1 MAPGARIL
9 RPAFVL
15 EGQMASDKDGRR
27 AKQEAAGATGSPVWV
42 LLEKL
47 VGYVD
52 DLGAILLGAA
62 ALLTALAL
70 LGLTRGAL
78 TDAWSGL
85 LSRWMGWGVVV
96 VPLTLAAGAV
106 LLVFRRQGRPVEIPW
121 TRIIAFEV
129 ALAAA
134 LALLSVL
141 DGMSLPRAEAGEGGG
156 LIGWGL
162 ATLLRSLAGS
172 WGRVLILVA
181 AIGGF
186 GWLALRGAG
195 ERLGA
200 WRQAR
205 AEDRRRESPIGA
217 AAQPSG
223 SAGSATAAPALA
235 PDKSPR
241 PAVPREYRKNFKVA
255 SARPERPTGR
265 RKRDERLPPLD
276 IFERGDSASVTSAEV
291 NHAAGMIEKTLS
303 EFGLPAK
310 VVDFRTGPAV
320 TRFAVE
326 PGYVEHSVTD
336 GEAKRQKV
344 RVSQVSALAS
354 DLALAL
360 SAPSLRIEAPV
371 PGQAYIGIEVPN
383 RRPALVRMRTILD
396 SDAFQAVGSPLAI
409 ALGRDVAGS
418 PIVADLASMP
428 HLLVAG
434 TTGSGKSVCLTAL
447 TVCLVATNTPD
458 DLRLVLID
466 PKMVELVRFNGLPHL
481 FGKVETDLKR
491 IIGVLRWCTLEMDR
505 RYKLLEEARAR
516 DLEVYNQK
524 ARRTRG
530 LERLPRIVVML
541 DELADLMMMAPD
553 QTERTLV
560 RLAQMARATGIHL
573 VVATQRPSTD
583 IVTGLI
589 KANFPA
595 RISFAVASGVD
606 SRVIL
611 DGPGAETLLGRGDM
625 LFLSPESSAPV
636 RVQGVY
642 VGDREIERLV
652 EHWRSQSA
660 AEEEELEGPAP
671 VAQAAPWEEVLNR
684 PAEAEAQDDVLEK
697 AIALVKK
704 TGRASA
710 SMLQRRL
717 RLGYPRAARLMDELE
732 ELGVIGRPQSGG
744 KTREVLVRGE
754 KDEAQAEDE
763 DWDDEEEGDEA

>member
-1 MAPGARIL
+1 MPGDRN
-9 RPAFVL
+9 
-15 EGQMASDKDGRR
+15 DRR
-27 AKQEAAGATGSPVWV
+27 SSPESAGPHGSAVWG
-42 LLEKL
+42 LLDKL
-47 VGYVD
+47 VGYLD

-70 LGLTRGAL
+70 LGFTHGAL
-78 TDAWSGL
+78 TDAWAGV
-85 LSRWMGWGVVV
+85 LSRWMGWGVILA
-96 VPLTLAAGAV
+96 PLTLAAGSV
-106 LLVFRRQGRPVEIPW
+106 LLGLRRQGRPIEVPW
-121 TRIIAFEV
+121 SRVIAAEV
-129 ALAAA
+129 ALAAG
-134 LALLSVL
+134 LALLSIA

-162 ATLLRSLAGS
+162 ATLLRGLAGT
-172 WGRVLILVA
+172 WGRALILLVVLGVGA
-181 AIGGF
+181 G
-186 GWLALRGAG
+186 LALRGAG
-195 ERLGA
+195 QRLNGLRRSPRRDRSPADLPTGTLGTTGGA
-200 WRQAR
+200 
-205 AEDRRRESPIGA
+205 S
-217 AAQPSG
+217 
-223 SAGSATAAPALA
+223 SADSAAAPASE
-235 PDKSPR
+235 KSPR
-241 PAVPREYRKNFKVA
+241 PHVPREYRKNFKVA
-255 SARPERPTGR
+255 QARSERAAGP
-265 RKRDERLPPLD
+265 RKRDERLPPVEL
-276 IFERGDSASVTSAEV
+276 FERGDSASVSSAEV
-291 NHAAGMIEKTLS
+291 NHAAGMIEKTLA

-310 VVDFRTGPAV
+310 VIGFRTGPAV

-326 PGYVEHSVTD
+326 PGYVEHAVPD

-344 RVSQVSALAS
+344 RVSQISALAS

-371 PGQAYIGIEVPN
+371 PGQPYVGIEVPN
-383 RRPALVRMRTILD
+383 RRSALVRLRTILE
-396 SDAFQAVGSPLAI
+396 SEAFQGVGSPLAI
-409 ALGRDVAGS
+409 ALGRDVAGA
-418 PIVADLASMP
+418 PVVADLASMP

-447 TVCLVATNTPD
+447 TVCLTANNTPD

-481 FGKVETDLKR
+481 FGRVETDLKR
-491 IIGVLRWCTLEMDR
+491 ILGVLRWCTMEMDR
-505 RYKLLEEARAR
+505 RYRLLEQARAR
-516 DLEVYNQK
+516 DIEAYNQK
-524 ARRTRG
+524 ARRARG
-530 LERLPRIVVML
+530 IERLPRVVVML

-625 LFLSPESSAPV
+625 LFQSPESSSPV
-636 RVQGVY
+636 RVQGVF
-642 VGDREIERLV
+642 VGDREIEALV
-652 EHWRSQSA
+652 AHWRSQT
-660 AEEEELEGPAP
+660 EEEEAPARAP
-671 VAQAAPWEEVLNR
+671 EAAPWEGVLSA
-684 PAEAEAQDDVLEK
+684 PSEAEEADDVLQK
-697 AIALVKK
+697 AIELVKR

-717 RLGYPRAARLMDELE
+717 RLGYPRAARLMDQLE

-744 KTREVLVRGE
+744 KTREVLVRGDGE
-754 KDEAQAEDE
+754 GSEAEDE
-763 DWDDEEEGDEA
+763 DEGWGEEDEA

>member
-1 MAPGARIL
+1 MSTDKNERRGSREPAGAPG
-9 RPAFVL
+9 
-15 EGQMASDKDGRR
+15 G
-27 AKQEAAGATGSPVWV
+27 PVWG

-47 VGYVD
+47 VGYLD

-62 ALLTALAL
+62 GLLTALGL
-70 LGLTRGAL
+70 LGFTRGAL
-78 TDAWSGL
+78 TDAWANL
-85 LSRWMGWGVVV
+85 LSRWMGWGVML
-96 VPLTLAAGAV
+96 VPLAFGAGAV
-106 LLVFRRQGRPVEIPW
+106 LLALRRQGRPVEIPW
-121 TRIIAFEV
+121 TRVIAFEV

-134 LALLSVL
+134 LALLSIL

-162 ATLLRSLAGS
+162 ATLLRGLAGS
-172 WGRVLILVA
+172 WGRVLILLAVV
-181 AIGGF
+181 GGS
-186 GWLALRGAG
+186 GWLALRGSC
-195 ERLGA
+195 ERLGG
-200 WRQAR
+200 WRGL
-205 AEDRRRESPIGA
+205 RRRDRSLAEL
-217 AAQPSG
+217 
-223 SAGSATAAPALA
+223 SAGAPQPAEVGSPGAEAATTGSE
-235 PDKSPR
+235 KTPR
-241 PAVPREYRKNFKVA
+241 PHVPREYRKNFKVA
-255 SARPERPTGR
+255 PARTDRSPGQ
-265 RKRDERLPPLD
+265 RKRNERLPPLD
-276 IFERGDSASVTSAEV
+276 ILERGDSASVSSAEI
-291 NHAAGMIEKTLS
+291 NHAAGMIEKTLA

-310 VVDFRTGPAV
+310 VVDFRTGPTV

-326 PGYVEHSVTD
+326 PGYVEHAATD

-371 PGQAYIGIEVPN
+371 PGQSYIGIEVPN
-383 RRPALVRMRTILD
+383 RRSALVRLRTILE
-396 SDAFQAVGSPLAI
+396 SEAFQAVGSPLAI
-409 ALGRDVAGS
+409 ALGRDVAGA
-418 PIVADLASMP
+418 PVVADLASMP

-447 TVCLVATNTPD
+447 VVCLVANNTPD

-491 IIGVLRWCTLEMDR
+491 IIGVLRWCTMEMDR
-505 RYKLLEEARAR
+505 RYRLLEEARAR
-516 DLEVYNQK
+516 DIEAYNQK
-524 ARRTRG
+524 ARRARG
-530 LERLPRIVVML
+530 VERLPRVVVML

-625 LFLSPESSAPV
+625 LFVSPESSAPV
-636 RVQGVY
+636 RVQGAF
-642 VGDREIERLV
+642 VGDREIEKLV
-652 EHWRSQSA
+652 EHWRGQ
-660 AEEEELEGPAP
+660 AEEEAPAP
-671 VAQAAPWEEVLNR
+671 AAESAPWEEVLDR
-684 PAEAEAQDDVLEK
+684 LTEAEGQDDVLEK
-697 AIALVKK
+697 AIELVKR

-732 ELGVIGRPQSGG
+732 ERGVIGRPQSGG
-744 KTREVLVRGE
+744 KTREVLVRG
-754 KDEAQAEDE
+754 DGQAAEPEDE
-763 DWDDEEEGDEA
+763 DSDWNGADEA